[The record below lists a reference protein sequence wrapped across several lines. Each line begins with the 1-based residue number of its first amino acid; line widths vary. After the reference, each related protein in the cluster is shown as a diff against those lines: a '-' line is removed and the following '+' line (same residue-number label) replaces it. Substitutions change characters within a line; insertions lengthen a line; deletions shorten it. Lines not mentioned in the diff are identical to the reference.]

1 MLINWEIFTLN
12 HTRNTWTDTHP
23 DLIISD
29 SLNKKLTPIL
39 RTLLKLFRI
48 SSPKTQ
54 FNRGFL
60 TIIKFYMKIMN
71 NLQEKY
77 GCLFSVVDNRSLNL
91 YKKLIKD
98 SNSKICTRTLMMLTS
113 IQLLSEEAV
122 WKRTFIKLWRLF
134 KDKLSWNLGERT
146 SQLISILFCIN
157 NWVQL
162 EFVKFSVVLITIQTI
177 VYIF

>member
-29 SLNKKLTPIL
+29 SLNKKLIL
-39 RTLLKLFRI
+39 TLKTLLKLFKI
-48 SSPKTQ
+48 SSPKIQ
-54 FNRGFL
+54 FNHGFL